1 MAISSKSNSGEAFAE
16 ESLWSEILEPEDIDQ
31 DIDLTTWASTCEY
44 DPGVYTSDIRNIVE
58 KRPKRTVNQWKG
70 GYSKQNNRCYNS
82 NQRRNYNSRRR

>member
-1 MAISSKSNSGEAFAE
+1 MAISSKFNSGDAFAE
-16 ESLWSEILEPEDIDQ
+16 ESLWSSIPEPENM
-31 DIDLTTWASTCEY
+31 DLTTWASASTYEC
-44 DPGVYTSDIRNIVE
+44 DPGLYTSDISNIVD